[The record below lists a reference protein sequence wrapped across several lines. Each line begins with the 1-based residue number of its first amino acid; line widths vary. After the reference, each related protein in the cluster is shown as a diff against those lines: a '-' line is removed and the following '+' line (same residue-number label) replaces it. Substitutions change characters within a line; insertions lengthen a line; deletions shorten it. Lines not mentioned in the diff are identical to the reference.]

1 MAAERWP
8 ANSVFI
14 VVRGMILAHTFPVVI
29 SSIPMAFNQDVKAI
43 VASTEVDPRFLAYW
57 FVSNGSKLLK
67 ITTTATYGT
76 KRFDMKELFEVP
88 IALPKKPEQA
98 RIVERLDAAEM
109 EITSN
114 RKMAAKLRSLR
125 SGLMQDLLSGRKR
138 VTPLLDT
145 SRRIATQG
153 S

>member
-1 MAAERWP
+1 
-8 ANSVFI
+8 
-14 VVRGMILAHTFPVVI
+14 
-29 SSIPMAFNQDVKAI
+29 MAFNQDVKAI

-67 ITTTATYGT
+67 ITTTATHGT